1 VAELA
6 RDWFARYLQVADNE
20 PGLGERFA
28 NRADAARR
36 LAQRLRGLDFVN
48 PLVLAIPRGGVVL
61 GEVLADA
68 LGAEL
73 DVVLARKL
81 RMPGNPEFA
90 LGAIGEN
97 GETILNP
104 SVQRSGQLDAHLE
117 MEIPRQLAQI
127 ERRRQLYREGRAPAS
142 VAGRSVIVTDDG
154 IATGSTM
161 IAALRTL
168 RSQQPLEVIVAVPVG
183 APDRLEQVRREC
195 DEVICLLE
203 TAELNAVGEFY
214 ADFTQVE
221 DDEVVAALHRS
232 AQRMISNT
240 HE

>member
-1 VAELA
+1 M
-6 RDWFARYLQVADNE
+6 R
-20 PGLGERFA
+20 P
-28 NRADAARR
+28 DAWRR
-36 LAQRLRGLDFVN
+36 LRDRNLAN
-48 PLVLAIPRGGVVL
+48 PLVLAIPRGGVML

-90 LGAIGEN
+90 LGAIGED
-97 GETILNP
+97 GETFLNP
-104 SVQRSGQLDAHLE
+104 GVQRSDQLNAYLE
-117 MEIPRQLAQI
+117 VETRHQLNQI
-127 ERRRQLYREGRAPAS
+127 ERRRQLFRKGRTPAS

-168 RSQQPLEVIVAVPVG
+168 HSQQPLEVIVAVPVG
-183 APDRLEQVRREC
+183 APDRLDQVRREC
-195 DEVICLLE
+195 DELICLIE
-203 TAELNAVGEFY
+203 TVELNAVGAFY
-214 ADFTQVE
+214 ADFSQVG

-232 AQRMISNT
+232 AQRMTSNI